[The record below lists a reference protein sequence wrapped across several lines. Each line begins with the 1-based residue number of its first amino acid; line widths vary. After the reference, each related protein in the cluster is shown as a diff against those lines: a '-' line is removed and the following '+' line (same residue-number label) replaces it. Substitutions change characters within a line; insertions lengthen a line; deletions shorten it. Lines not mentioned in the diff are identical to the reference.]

1 MKPIHL
7 SALLILAST
16 LLWSNE
22 GGIIITYKTT
32 DQSLIKALENQ
43 YELTRIKFIEP
54 INAGLYRSMQDTDW
68 VLSQVSAESIV
79 AYAEKDYPIQ
89 LNSTFNGT
97 IDDQWYLENKNT
109 SNIDI
114 NWLASQDYLSK
125 HRDHSEA
132 VIVAIIDDGLF
143 WEEISVDG
151 TAPYDAS
158 NLAYNTSEPLDG
170 LDNDGNGKVDDY
182 LGWDFA
188 NADNDVIPAS
198 EANNHGTNIAYL
210 IQSNLNTFTSI
221 CKGAK
226 IKILP
231 LKAGFD
237 YSDTLSSF
245 ACVEALYYAQEMG
258 ASIINCSWGSS
269 EYSYFLKSAIDNL
282 EDANVLVVAASGN
295 GGSDG
300 LGIDTDAYGNYP
312 SGYTNSNILSVAA
325 INREGNLADFSNY
338 GATTVDIA
346 APGEAVKTIS
356 AINERLWGVDVSGT
370 SFAAP
375 IVAAVAS
382 MLKSLN
388 PELAPSEIKAI
399 LTKTAAKRP
408 DALGGN
414 GLWDAGEA
422 FTDTN
427 GNGFYDFGEPFS
439 DVGNGLY
446 DFGEAFTDI
455 GNGFYDIGE
464 PFEDEGNGIYDLG
477 EQFFDQGNGVYDQG
491 EQFTDELNGI
501 WDPGEPFVDESNGV
515 YDEGEDYFD
524 LPNGVYDEGE
534 YMIDL
539 NGNGRWDPG
548 EPFVDESNGV
558 YDEGEAFIDQLNG
571 VYDEGEAFTDQLNGV
586 YDIGEAFVDEPNGVY
601 DFGEAF
607 IDVSNGVYDLGEVF
621 TDLGNGVYDQG
632 EPFVDTPDG
641 LYNLGESYQDLNGN
655 GIYDVAE
662 PFEDLPKVASAGI
675 VDSYQALYAVYNR
688 GNVYRSNDLD
698 NWEFEEDRL
707 ALFDYSGVHNPYA
720 VDDWKIDLAVQ
731 PNEGLTLALF
741 GRVNNGWESFSEEA
755 IAPQEND
762 PQFEEATEA
771 EFYKLVGF
779 N

>member
-1 MKPIHL
+1 M
-7 SALLILAST
+7 
-16 LLWSNE
+16 
-22 GGIIITYKTT
+22 
-32 DQSLIKALENQ
+32 
-43 YELTRIKFIEP
+43 
-54 INAGLYRSMQDTDW
+54 
-68 VLSQVSAESIV
+68 
-79 AYAEKDYPIQ
+79 
-89 LNSTFNGT
+89 
-97 IDDQWYLENKNT
+97 
-109 SNIDI
+109 
-114 NWLASQDYLSK
+114 
-125 HRDHSEA
+125 
-132 VIVAIIDDGLF
+132 
-143 WEEISVDG
+143 
-151 TAPYDAS
+151 
-158 NLAYNTSEPLDG
+158 
-170 LDNDGNGKVDDY
+170 
-182 LGWDFA
+182 
-188 NADNDVIPAS
+188 
-198 EANNHGTNIAYL
+198 
-210 IQSNLNTFTSI
+210 
-221 CKGAK
+221 
-226 IKILP
+226 
-231 LKAGFD
+231 
-237 YSDTLSSF
+237 
-245 ACVEALYYAQEMG
+245 
-258 ASIINCSWGSS
+258 
-269 EYSYFLKSAIDNL
+269 
-282 EDANVLVVAASGN
+282 VAASGN